1 MNKLAL
7 RSFRSSQLEGHKAVL
22 VNLMRFST
30 ACLLICPKVKSGYT
44 VGKPAIST
52 YAPMEG
58 IVEKIVGAGI
68 RRICSKDSTA
78 TTMVSSDDGAAC
90 DCVLCAS
97 VLCTSLNSFHR

>member
-7 RSFRSSQLEGHKAVL
+7 RSFRLFQLEGHRSVL

-78 TTMVSSDDGAAC
+78 TTMVSSDDGDARDRALRAP
-90 DCVLCAS
+90 VLR
-97 VLCTSLNSFHR
+97 TSPNSF